1 MFSHGLL
8 WSTRMFDAQVA
19 TLRSRYRCISWD
31 HRGQGHRY
39 VPLVRAIGIE
49 ECHADAVVLIEQL
62 GVAPDHFVGL
72 SISSFVAMR
81 LGHVVPTWC
90 APARC

>member
-1 MFSHGLL
+1 M
-8 WSTRMFDAQVA
+8 
-19 TLRSRYRCISWD
+19 
-31 HRGQGHRY
+31 
-39 VPLVRAIGIE
+39 PLVRTIGIE
-49 ECHADAVVLIEQL
+49 ECYADAVVLIEQL

-72 SISSFVAMR
+72 SMGGFVAMR